1 MPGPGA
7 EAKQRKT
14 LDPSELE
21 LVHIG
26 SSSVLRDVDTSKN
39 RRNLISICR
48 DQVVC
53 VSSVVGRRWMDA
65 LCMGFVLVFEI
76 VGHHY
81 VLGEL
86 LQPRDSFFVIFMRP
100 VGVFIN
106 VLFLTSW
113 AAVIFYGPG
122 RVPSDG
128 MSSLPVPLAAALSVG
143 QFNKCRPFGPEDGVC
158 RTCATWKPALAHHCS
173 HCERCS
179 LWMDHHC
186 NFTGQCIGFRN
197 FRCFLVWLCYTQI
210 LLFVLLV
217 FCIRAC
223 AIHLP
228 YRFWGK
234 VRITLFCAICLGV
247 VWAARNVLQTALV
260 SVSNGWTS
268 AVMESKFCEVVR
280 TATAMKAET
289 VWPSNEEAQEFQSAI
304 SGVRKN
310 GSLKSPVAE
319 PGVVANLVF
328 VFGEPVSWRWCLPL
342 VPGGMGDPLQPSCDV
357 EACRSW
363 SLLAS
368 GLQKCTEACSCTRA
382 RLEAAKLKKRA
393 ADDEWK
399 RRVKF
404 IEASLTKVSS

>member
-21 LVHIG
+21 LVHIS
-26 SSSVLRDVDTSKN
+26 SSSVLLDVDTSKN
-39 RRNLISICR
+39 RRTLISTCR

-65 LCMGFVLVFEI
+65 LCMGFVLAFEI

-86 LQPRDSFFVIFMRP
+86 LQPRDSFFVILMRP

-128 MSSLPVPLAAALSVG
+128 TSSLPVPLAAAMSVG
-143 QFNKCRPFGPEDGVC
+143 QFNKCHPFGPEDGVC
-158 RTCATWKPALAHHCS
+158 RSCAKWKPALATIVPIVRGAVS
-173 HCERCS
+173 G
-179 LWMDHHC
+179 W
-186 NFTGQCIGFRN
+186 T
-197 FRCFLVWLCYTQI
+197 TTAI
-210 LLFVLLV
+210 LLASALASEISDASSFGCATLRSCSSCCLFSAFVLAPFISRTV
-217 FCIRAC
+217 SG
-223 AIHLP
+223 
-228 YRFWGK
+228 GK
-234 VRITLFCAICLGV
+234 VRITLFSVICLGV

-260 SVSNGWTS
+260 SVSGGWTS
-268 AVMESKFCEVVR
+268 AVLESKFLEVVR

-342 VPGGMGDPLQPSCDV
+342 VPGGLGDPLQPSCDV

-363 SLLAS
+363 SLLAN

-382 RLEAAKLKKRA
+382 RLETAKLMKRA

-399 RRVKF
+399 RRVKS
-404 IEASLTKVSS
+404 IEASLTKVAS